1 MKAKIFI
8 KYKDGI
14 LDPQGK
20 VTGNALNSIGV
31 KGIDSLS
38 IGKYIEME
46 FEDITR
52 DEADKIANDS
62 CKKLLVNPNTQT
74 YTYEIIND

>member
-1 MKAKIFI
+1 MKAKIYI

-20 VTGNALNSIGV
+20 VTGNALNSIGIE
-31 KGIDSLS
+31 GFDSLT

-46 FEDITR
+46 FESI
-52 DEADKIANDS
+52 EKDKAELLVDKS
-62 CKKLLVNPNTQT
+62 CKELLVNPNTQT
-74 YTYEIIND
+74 YSYEIEE

>member
-74 YTYEIIND
+74 YSYEIIND

>member
-1 MKAKIFI
+1 MKAKIYI

-20 VTGNALNSIGV
+20 VTGDALNSIGI
-31 KGIDSLS
+31 KGFDTLT

-46 FEDITR
+46 FESI
-52 DEADKIANDS
+52 EKDKAELLVDKS
-62 CKKLLVNPNTQT
+62 CKELLVNPNTQT
-74 YTYEIIND
+74 YSFEIEE

>member
-46 FEDITR
+46 FDDITR

-74 YTYEIIND
+74 YSYEIIND

>member
-46 FEDITR
+46 FDDITK
-52 DEADKIANDS
+52 DEADKIANES

>member
-1 MKAKIFI
+1 M
-8 KYKDGI
+8 
-14 LDPQGK
+14 
-20 VTGNALNSIGV
+20 NSIGI
-31 KGIDSLS
+31 KGVDSLT

-46 FEDITR
+46 FDNISK
-52 DEADKIANDS
+52 DEADKIANES

>member
-1 MKAKIFI
+1 MKAKIYI

-20 VTGNALNSIGV
+20 VTGKALKSIGIEGV
-31 KGIDSLS
+31 DDLT
-38 IGKYIEME
+38 IGKYIEMNFNNISRQDAE
-46 FEDITR
+46 N
-52 DEADKIANDS
+52 IAEES

-74 YTYEIIND
+74 FNFEIIE

>member
-20 VTGNALNSIGV
+20 VTGKALNSIGIN
-31 KGIDSLS
+31 GINSLT
-38 IGKYIEME
+38 IGKYIELE
-46 FEDITR
+46 FGDVSK
-52 DEADKIANDS
+52 DEANQIANES

-74 YTYEIIND
+74 YSFEIINE

>member
-1 MKAKIFI
+1 MKAKIYI

-20 VTGNALNSIGV
+20 VTGDALNSIGI
-31 KGIDSLS
+31 KGFDTLT

-46 FEDITR
+46 FESI
-52 DEADKIANDS
+52 EKNKAELLVDKS
-62 CKKLLVNPNTQT
+62 CKELLVNPNTQT
-74 YTYEIIND
+74 YSFEIEE

>member
-20 VTGNALNSIGV
+20 VTGKALNSIG
-31 KGIDSLS
+31 I
-38 IGKYIEME
+38 
-46 FEDITR
+46 
-52 DEADKIANDS
+52 N
-62 CKKLLVNPNTQT
+62 KKKRNEETT
-74 YTYEIIND
+74 K